1 MACPSSI
8 EVNGIATLIGFHGIR
23 DVMIKTLL
31 ESCSSGDGEV
41 SSYKLAGKR
50 CVASLILQL
59 SCSAVGANAY
69 ILTGSVES
77 MKYIFASHFA
87 LNFQLQMAAA
97 ATYNIALAAG

>member
-1 MACPSSI
+1 M
-8 EVNGIATLIGFHGIR
+8 
-23 DVMIKTLL
+23 
-31 ESCSSGDGEV
+31 
-41 SSYKLAGKR
+41 
-50 CVASLILQL
+50 ASLILQL

-77 MKYIFASHFA
+77 MKYLFASHFA